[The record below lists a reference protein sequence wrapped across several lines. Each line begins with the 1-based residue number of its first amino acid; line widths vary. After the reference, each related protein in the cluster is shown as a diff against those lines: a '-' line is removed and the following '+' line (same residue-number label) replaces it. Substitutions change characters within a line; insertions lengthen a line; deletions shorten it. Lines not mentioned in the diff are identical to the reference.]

1 LTGDMKPQTGHDVV
15 DALLYAAHRVRNA
28 ADARLRERGLSLQ
41 GFKLMR
47 SLKNSDLSMREISDV
62 LYVSPRTVTDM
73 IDGLEAKGLVARHAH
88 PADRRVTLVHLTD
101 AGRRQLAAATA
112 GAERNA
118 RAAVSALSEADQQTL
133 RRLLEQVAPD
143 DPGARTAETPK
154 QPASVDA

>member
-1 LTGDMKPQTGHDVV
+1 LTGNIKPRTGHDVV

-47 SLKNSDLSMREISDV
+47 ALENSDISMREISDA
-62 LYVSPRTVTDM
+62 LHVSPRTVTDM
-73 IDGLEAKGLVARHAH
+73 TDGLEARRLVARHAH

-101 AGRRQLAAATA
+101 EGREQLAAAAA

-118 RAAVSALSEADQQTL
+118 RAAVSGLSAADQQTL
-133 RRLLEQVAPD
+133 RRLLDQIAPAD
-143 DPGARTAETPK
+143 AGDGTGE
-154 QPASVDA
+154 QPAGAAV

>member
-1 LTGDMKPQTGHDVV
+1 LTSDIKPQTGHDVV
-15 DALLYAAHRVRNA
+15 DALLLAAHRVRNA

-73 IDGLEAKGLVARHAH
+73 VDGLEARGLVARHAH

-101 AGRRQLAAATA
+101 AGRQQLAAATA
-112 GAERNA
+112 GAERNS
-118 RAAVSALSEADQQTL
+118 RAVVSALSEADQQTL
-133 RRLLEQVAPD
+133 RRLLDRVAPEE
-143 DPGARTAETPK
+143 PGAKTAETRER
-154 QPASVDA
+154 PASVGA